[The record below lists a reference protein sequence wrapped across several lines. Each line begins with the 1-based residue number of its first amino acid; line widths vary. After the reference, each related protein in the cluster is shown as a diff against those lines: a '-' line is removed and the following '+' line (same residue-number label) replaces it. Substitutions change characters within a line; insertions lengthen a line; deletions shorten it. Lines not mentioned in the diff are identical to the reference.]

1 MLWPLRI
8 ADLVDIA
15 LVAFLLFI
23 AFWWL
28 RRQLSESALRGI
40 GAVTIFFLGLYL
52 PARVFQMYMVEQ
64 ISQLLVLFAFLAT
77 IVIFQSDLR
86 RLVYNA
92 GTRLFGQSP
101 PSPQT
106 DASGIDV
113 IVESMDKLAE
123 NRTGA
128 LVAIRGREPWD
139 HYVTGGV
146 ELNGMLSTPLLYSIF
161 DPDTEGHDGAVLLE
175 GPSVLAFAAHLPLAE
190 QLPSESQYGGTRH
203 SAALGLS
210 EVCDALVIAVS
221 EERGTISVARDGVLR
236 TLDSAAE
243 LKDELRQFWETNYS
257 GASGGKH
264 TWETTTVVLSAF
276 LAVGLSALL
285 WVSFVY
291 NPETVYRSYD
301 VPIEYH
307 DVPDKW
313 TLDGGTS
320 TAQVTVSGPEQAFQ
334 LIDPSDLAIA
344 FSLRSSSPGPTEL
357 TVDESTL
364 DLPSQLQLASA
375 EPRAIQVTTR
385 PLQSRTVPVVAQTD
399 GSVPDSL
406 QLTDVTTTPD
416 SITTLI
422 PEGNDREQLVT
433 APVVLDSIRTET
445 TVERTLILP
454 GSLRLPEDS
463 PRSVDVHVTVRPVSG
478 AGNETLP

>member
-1 MLWPLRI
+1 MFWPLRI

-64 ISQLLVLFAFLAT
+64 ISQLLILSAFLAT

-146 ELNGMLSTPLLYSIF
+146 ELNGVLSTPLLYSIF

-221 EERGTISVARDGVLR
+221 EERGTISIARNGVLR
-236 TLDSAAE
+236 TLDNAAE

-257 GASGGKH
+257 GASGRKH
-264 TWETTTVVLSAF
+264 TWETTTVFLSAF
-276 LAVGLSALL
+276 FAVGLSVLL

-307 DVPDKW
+307 DVPDNW

-320 TAQVTVSGPEQAFQ
+320 TARVTVSGPEQAFQ
-334 LIDPSDLAIA
+334 LIDPSDLAIV
-344 FSLRSSSPGPTEL
+344 FSLSSSSPGSTEL

-364 DLPSQLQLASA
+364 DLPSQLHLANA
-375 EPRAIQVTTR
+375 EPRTIQVTTR
-385 PLQSRTVPVVAQTD
+385 PLQPRTVPVVAQTD

-422 PEGNDREQLVT
+422 PEGDDHEQLVT

-463 PRSVDVHVTVRPVSG
+463 PRSVDVHVTVRPISE